1 LPRLLKEGRL
11 MRSRFAWVLGCSL
24 VTAACSADKDPGTFF
39 GPSGTERNG
48 RLLGTLVEYGTGVP
62 IANATLLLAGTAAVS
77 DRAGVFEFKNVP
89 ATGTAVISVEP
100 MGYLRRSFSVNLEP
114 LRTGVVVDAIRDV
127 APFSLLFYREWARNG
142 LEGFQFEA
150 TRRWTVAP
158 SFYFNL
164 ITVGSGLR
172 VTDETIAKISD
183 IFRRSVRELSHG
195 KFEVAAIETGVTPR
209 DAQEGWVNVTFYAQM
224 AGFGSASVGGN
235 TGVMSLRYDPNTVST
250 PFTNP
255 YNCVSSVVAVA
266 DHEITHTMGF
276 WHTTNVMV
284 DSFSGEGCPGDGRP
298 PQAVYHAGIVYD
310 RPGGNRDLDNDPET
324 IHRAL
329 APERGRPMPGPVV
342 ACFR

>member
-1 LPRLLKEGRL
+1 
-11 MRSRFAWVLGCSL
+11 MRSRFAWVLAGCLITS
-24 VTAACSADKDPGTFF
+24 ACNQERDPGTFF

-62 IANATLLLAGTAAVS
+62 IANATLLLAGVPAVS
-77 DRAGVFEFKNVP
+77 DRNGVFEFTNVP
-89 ATGTAVISVEP
+89 STGTAVISVEP
-100 MGYLRRSFSVNLEP
+100 IGYLRRAFSVTLEP
-114 LRTGVVVDAIRDV
+114 LRTGVVVDAVRDE
-127 APFSLLFYREWARNG
+127 APFSLPFYRELARNG

-172 VTDETIAKISD
+172 VTDETIAKLSD
-183 IFRRSVRELSHG
+183 LFRRSVRELSHG

-209 DAQEGWVNVTFYAQM
+209 DPQDGWVLVTFYAQM
-224 AGFGSASVGGN
+224 AGFGSATVGGN
-235 TGVMSLRYDPNTVST
+235 SGVMSLRYDPNTVST

-255 YNCVSSVVAVA
+255 YNCESSVVAVA

-284 DSFSGEGCPGDGRP
+284 DSFSGAGCPGDGRP
-298 PQAVYHAGIVYD
+298 ANVLYHARLVYE
-310 RPGGNRDLDNDPET
+310 RPPGNRDLDNDPET

-329 APERGRPMPGPVV
+329 APERARPSPGPAVV
-342 ACFR
+342 CFR